1 MLALQQQLS
10 IADLVKTLPP
20 RFTYSD
26 RLKAFPTELST
37 QRLSQMNS
45 GNTESDLANVNAQFG
60 FAGIPTNIDST
71 DGIRITFDSDDVV
84 HLRPSGNAPEL
95 RCYTE
100 AASEQ
105 RAMELNTQCMTVLA
119 GWRQ

>member
-1 MLALQQQLS
+1 LALKQNLS
-10 IADLVKTLPP
+10 IAELVKTLPQ

-26 RLKAFPTELST
+26 RLKAFPTELSK

-45 GNTESDLANVNAQFG
+45 GNIESDLDTVKAQFG
-60 FAGIPTNIDST
+60 FVGIPTNIDST
-71 DGIRITFDSDDVV
+71 DGVRITFDNDDVV

-100 AASEQ
+100 SASEQ
-105 RAMELNTQCMTVLA
+105 QAMELNKQAMAVLA
-119 GWRQ
+119 AWR